1 MQARSLW
8 LCLQPAV
15 IALVSAQKDYDYP
28 TLWDPATLVNST
40 VSPPSALTAAVIQQA
55 IRQ

>member
-1 MQARSLW
+1 MQARFLY
-8 LCLQPAV
+8 LCLLLAV

-40 VSPPSALTAAVIQQA
+40 VSLPSPLKAAAIQQA
-55 IRQ
+55 ISQ